1 MAAIGQFYSNP
12 KLELAKHKDFRY
24 MPNVISSAIVNTPP
38 PDLMAD
44 VLNKRNKVHHLDK
57 DTDEDMIPMFGHGVE
72 GKPRNNKRLLPHRNW
87 CSIREYTP
95 GQTPPSTPPEYAYDA
110 ESPADSLGRRDTGLS
125 NKGVTRRLSKKNRG
139 PAHRAD
145 VIDSRPPI
153 SGSGGAGIFRSLSS
167 RGRRSTP
174 DVPAGDKRPGTKKR
188 TLSLTRGDFGG
199 IFRRR
204 SESRNRSQPDDGG
217 INGTWGE
224 SDPEVV
230 GRDRNQGD
238 GGYDFDYEDN
248 TYDQRNRG
256 HGFLGSIG
264 LRGGGGPGG
273 GGSFEE
279 FSDGDD
285 SYFTTRAPQNTRA
298 SKPGVNK
305 AARVL
310 GTEAL
315 NASRRYGS
323 QHQPRQPQQGVER
336 PFGVTTKISGP
347 GQDDDEE
354 EEEGYF
360 RPQPFQRTPTGLSAK
375 QVRKRAKSFDV
386 NIEGGL
392 DICLNV
398 EVSAKDPAGITVP
411 YRLLVPRLWYDASD
425 GDEVEMPERGRG
437 KSRDEQPGPIKRFF
451 SLSRARGTSVKRGGS
466 AQPGRQRR
474 EAGDDQPVAS
484 GGSGPG
490 PAPGTAI

>member
-57 DTDEDMIPMFGHGVE
+57 DTDEDMIPMFAHGVE

-110 ESPADSLGRRDTGLS
+110 ESPADSIARRDTGSS

-174 DVPAGDKRPGTKKR
+174 DVPAGEKRPGTKKR

-204 SESRNRSQPDDGG
+204 SESRNRSRPDDGG

-230 GRDRNQGD
+230 ARDRNQGD
-238 GGYDFDYEDN
+238 EAYDFDYEDN

-273 GGSFEE
+273 GGSYDE

-285 SYFTTRAPQNTRA
+285 SYFTARAPQNTRA
-298 SKPGVNK
+298 SQPGVNK

-315 NASRRYGS
+315 NASRRHGS
-323 QHQPRQPQQGVER
+323 QHQPRQPQQPQQQGVER

-347 GQDDDEE
+347 GQDDDDDDEL
-354 EEEGYF
+354 F
-360 RPQPFQRTPTGLSAK
+360 RPKPFQRTPTGLSAK

-451 SLSRARGTSVKRGGS
+451 SLSRARGTSAKRGGS

-474 EAGDDQPVAS
+474 EAGDDHHQPVAS
-484 GGSGPG
+484 G